1 MTEDGTLVVGLIT
14 VASMFI
20 KDWFDRQR
28 LNRAIELV
36 AERAAEKLV
45 EKAILTANELKA
57 VASRAEENLKHNG
70 HGASNGND
78 GGMN

>member
-14 VASMFI
+14 VASMFV

-36 AERAAEKLV
+36 AEHVAEKLV

-57 VASRAEENLKHNG
+57 VAARVEANLKHDG
-70 HGASNGND
+70 SD
-78 GGMN
+78 GG